1 MNLLQKIFALLFK
14 GYLPEIA
21 LKTQGRVCFSRG
33 LLIPEKNLFPDK
45 LLLKYMEKVIFLIR

>member
-1 MNLLQKIFALLFK
+1 MNLLQEIFALLFK

-21 LKTQGRVCFSRG
+21 LKTRGRICFSRG
-33 LLIPEKNLFPDK
+33 LLMPEKYLFPEK